1 MLDDKAIAALT
12 AWLRDLGVPV
22 VAMEGARK
30 LSGGAIQE
38 NWALDIHVQPEGQAV
53 DVLPVVVRADAPS
66 SVSESWGRPQEFA
79 LLHTAF
85 RAGVTVPEPLWLGDA
100 QVLGRQFFIMRRVQ
114 GVAAGYR
121 VVKEAGLGGDRSAL
135 VQRVGQEMARL
146 HKVLPPNAALD
157 FLPLPRQTPVKDA
170 VADWRAWLDRHHT
183 PFPLLEWGIRW
194 LETHEPAPMAIVL
207 THRDFRTGN
216 YMVDAQGLT
225 AVLDWEFAAWSDPR
239 EDLGWFCAK
248 CWRFGQNGPGKEAGG
263 LGSRADLLAG
273 YKAVSGIDI
282 PEQDLHYWEV
292 YAHVRWAMIALMQGE
307 RHVSGREPSLE
318 LALTAHIVPE
328 LELEILRMT
337 GIAGKNA
344 HP

>member
-12 AWLRDLGVPV
+12 AWLQGLGVPV
-22 VAMEGARK
+22 VSMDGARK

-38 NWALDIHVQPEGQAV
+38 NWALDIHLESGPQQSET
-53 DVLPVVVRADAPS
+53 LPVVVRADAPS
-66 SVSESWGRPQEFA
+66 GVSESWGRPQEFA
-79 LLHTAF
+79 LLQTAF
-85 RAGVTVPEPLWLGDA
+85 KAGVTVPEPLWLGDVS
-100 QVLGRQFFIMRRVQ
+100 VLGRQFFIMRRVQ

-121 VVKEAGLGGDRSAL
+121 VVKEAGLASDKEAL
-135 VQRVGQEMARL
+135 VHRIGVEMARL
-146 HKVLPPNAALD
+146 HHVLPPCEALN
-157 FLPLPRQTPVKDA
+157 FLPLPRQTPVKDNI
-170 VADWRAWLDRHHT
+170 ADWRAYLDQHHT

-194 LETHEPAPMAIVL
+194 LEINEPEPLAIVL

-216 YMVDAQGLT
+216 YMIDANGLT

-239 EDLGWFCAK
+239 EDLGWFCAR

-263 LGSRADLLAG
+263 LGSREELLAG
-273 YKAVSGIDI
+273 YRSVSGIEI
-282 PEQDLHYWEV
+282 PVQDLHFWEV

-328 LELEILRMT
+328 LELEILHMT
-337 GIAGKNA
+337 GVINA
-344 HP
+344 ART